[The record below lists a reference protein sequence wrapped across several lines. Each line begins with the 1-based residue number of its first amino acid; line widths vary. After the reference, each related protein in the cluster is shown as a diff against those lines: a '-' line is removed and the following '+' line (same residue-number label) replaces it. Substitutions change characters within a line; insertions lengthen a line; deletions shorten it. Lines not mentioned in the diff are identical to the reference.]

1 MHLDYNQPDFY
12 HFSEDSTFLAN
23 IAARDIKKHDRVLDL
38 CAGCGVVGIEFWKQH
53 PSTSHLTFLEK
64 QIEFKE
70 SLELNIQ
77 HVKDIEVSC
86 IYESFSNVVIREKFD
101 LIMCNPPYFAIEAS
115 RASGNMNKNTCRL
128 MAKGEMIL
136 LLNFIDDS
144 LKVDGVAMLVL
155 PHDNIYWSQAL
166 EKCTR
171 NKRVIDRNDSVYI
184 LELF

>member
-38 CAGCGVVGIEFWKQH
+38 CAGCGVVGIEFWKQR

-115 RASGNMNKNTCRL
+115 RASGNMNKNTCHGYVRPRDPWFRKALRL
-128 MAKGEMIL
+128 ETMRPWGAQ
-136 LLNFIDDS
+136 DS
-144 LKVDGVAMLVL
+144 AAE
-155 PHDNIYWSQAL
+155 P
-166 EKCTR
+166 
-171 NKRVIDRNDSVYI
+171 
-184 LELF
+184 